1 MIRCPRCGRRLVDAA
16 PVCAKHGPAA
26 VEELTQ
32 QVADSLPPI
41 AAFEELGYRNLRALG
56 RGGYG
61 VVYAAER
68 ASDGARAAIKL
79 APLDRRDAAESLQ
92 REAAM
97 LRSVGAPL
105 VPEVYDAGKTE
116 RYNYVAMERVAL
128 PTLADLLLR
137 FGGPAPLDRF
147 ESLAYAILAPLEE
160 IHRRGIVHRD
170 LKPENIFVPD
180 TGDARLIDFGLAQER
195 SATVES
201 LHQTE
206 MSAVGDDAG
215 TAEYMSPEQCDGIV
229 DADNRSDIYSVGTLF
244 YEILS
249 GAPPFWGRAADVR
262 EAHRSKRP
270 VPLSLKIACPPE
282 LDALIRCCLAKD
294 RAQRFADVAALRR
307 AIQVAMRARLPS
319 LRPQAS
325 IPAPPL
331 SQKPA
336 APAAREKRSM
346 GLIFFESRSGLQAV
360 QAVVTSTGGQIVQTN
375 GAQYVAAFG
384 HDIGDNPARIAM
396 VVAHRLASS
405 KLTQRILVDVA
416 TVSVQQRPD
425 GSKRIFS
432 PVLTKTDRFP
442 TVKDPE
448 GVMLTAAAA
457 DVLPD
462 LEPQLIEGRTDRF
475 TVLLK
480 QSANELTTL
489 GIGVAPLLG
498 RDDEMARLLASAESA
513 ATQARPALAT
523 VLGPAGYGRTHIAGV
538 IARELDKSTSGF
550 QLLRLNLQE
559 GASSAGQVLREL
571 LSLLL
576 DISDAPSDPSQA
588 KAELQARL
596 GDVGEGTA
604 AAVAHVIGWLG
615 ADHPEVRRILSAPGA
630 LRHAIARALGE
641 TLRRRA
647 QHKPLALIIDDAHL
661 ADDATLDA
669 LEYATLPSAGV
680 KLWICATVRPNFLG
694 ARPNWGSR
702 AAAAERVTLGPLD
715 AKAACE
721 LARRL
726 LLPAEHTPE
735 AVLMRLVERTQGEPR
750 LLVELVR
757 GLKRDGFVRR
767 SARGGAYYLAT
778 EELDKLPDLPI
789 VQWNAIR
796 EIEAL
801 PAQLAGHARLA
812 SVLGSNFTVVEIEA
826 LLTALERDKLPDDMQ
841 LDAGVGVRR
850 LLDSGILVRHKSNAL
865 NFRHSL
871 LRDTVYQMLPD
882 AERKRLH
889 RAAFEAYRTLSLP
902 DEVRLP
908 RLALHAA
915 QCGER
920 AVAAETYLELARGY
934 SRVQAYLEAEAAYTY
949 ALDNFAENDERV
961 MEAARG
967 RGLMRSRLGRQEPAL
982 VDLRRAR
989 ELAHT
994 AGEVER
1000 ELELMLDEA
1009 TVLDWMR
1016 EGNQS
1021 RELTQTVAESQHVL
1035 SPLLKARLTMS
1046 IARAH
1051 NRRGESEA
1059 SISVGQ
1065 EAVRLAEALGDEGYE
1080 TRIIALLMLG
1090 TDFAYS
1096 GKLEPAQR
1104 CFEQVIREAGSRG
1117 DTWHVAAAHCN
1128 RAPLWHGLR
1137 DVERLRADL
1146 SRTVQLSREIGEAS
1160 IEWVAVY
1167 NLGESEY
1174 VIARIDAARECARR
1188 ALELAKQLFGDSN
1201 RETSVSE
1208 LLLARIALY
1217 SDELAAAREHVNNIR
1232 ERTARGLAAGERDAE
1247 LEPGQLT
1254 MMQMVELGLGDAG
1267 DEAWQSLIEKM
1278 RSLEMQAAEEVE
1290 ILERAA
1296 LAALHAGEFERGRK
1310 LYDQARAI
1318 CEQKPNLMS
1327 DRVESRLGPMLAPA
1341 S

>member
-1 MIRCPRCGRRLVDAA
+1 
-16 PVCAKHGPAA
+16 
-26 VEELTQ
+26 
-32 QVADSLPPI
+32 
-41 AAFEELGYRNLRALG
+41 
-56 RGGYG
+56 
-61 VVYAAER
+61 
-68 ASDGARAAIKL
+68 
-79 APLDRRDAAESLQ
+79 
-92 REAAM
+92 
-97 LRSVGAPL
+97 
-105 VPEVYDAGKTE
+105 
-116 RYNYVAMERVAL
+116 
-128 PTLADLLLR
+128 
-137 FGGPAPLDRF
+137 
-147 ESLAYAILAPLEE
+147 
-160 IHRRGIVHRD
+160 
-170 LKPENIFVPD
+170 
-180 TGDARLIDFGLAQER
+180 
-195 SATVES
+195 
-201 LHQTE
+201 
-206 MSAVGDDAG
+206 
-215 TAEYMSPEQCDGIV
+215 
-229 DADNRSDIYSVGTLF
+229 
-244 YEILS
+244 
-249 GAPPFWGRAADVR
+249 
-262 EAHRSKRP
+262 
-270 VPLSLKIACPPE
+270 
-282 LDALIRCCLAKD
+282 
-294 RAQRFADVAALRR
+294 
-307 AIQVAMRARLPS
+307 
-319 LRPQAS
+319 
-325 IPAPPL
+325 
-331 SQKPA
+331 
-336 APAAREKRSM
+336 
-346 GLIFFESRSGLQAV
+346 
-360 QAVVTSTGGQIVQTN
+360 
-375 GAQYVAAFG
+375 
-384 HDIGDNPARIAM
+384 
-396 VVAHRLASS
+396 
-405 KLTQRILVDVA
+405 
-416 TVSVQQRPD
+416 
-425 GSKRIFS
+425 
-432 PVLTKTDRFP
+432 
-442 TVKDPE
+442 
-448 GVMLTAAAA
+448 
-457 DVLPD
+457 
-462 LEPQLIEGRTDRF
+462 
-475 TVLLK
+475 
-480 QSANELTTL
+480 
-489 GIGVAPLLG
+489 
-498 RDDEMARLLASAESA
+498 
-513 ATQARPALAT
+513 
-523 VLGPAGYGRTHIAGV
+523 
-538 IARELDKSTSGF
+538 
-550 QLLRLNLQE
+550 
-559 GASSAGQVLREL
+559 
-571 LSLLL
+571 
-576 DISDAPSDPSQA
+576 
-588 KAELQARL
+588 
-596 GDVGEGTA
+596 
-604 AAVAHVIGWLG
+604 
-615 ADHPEVRRILSAPGA
+615 
-630 LRHAIARALGE
+630 
-641 TLRRRA
+641 
-647 QHKPLALIIDDAHL
+647 
-661 ADDATLDA
+661 
-669 LEYATLPSAGV
+669 
-680 KLWICATVRPNFLG
+680 
-694 ARPNWGSR
+694 
-702 AAAAERVTLGPLD
+702 
-715 AKAACE
+715 
-721 LARRL
+721 
-726 LLPAEHTPE
+726 
-735 AVLMRLVERTQGEPR
+735 MRLVERTQGVPR

-812 SVLGSNFTVVEIEA
+812 SVLGSNFTVTEIEA

-850 LLDSGILVRHKSNAL
+850 LLDSGILVRHKSSTL

-902 DEVRLP
+902 DEMRLP

-934 SRVQAYLEAEAAYTY
+934 SRVQAYLEAEAAYTH
-949 ALDNFAENDERV
+949 ALDNFADNDARV
-961 MEAARG
+961 IEAARG

-982 VDLRRAR
+982 VDLRKA
-989 ELAHT
+989 
-994 AGEVER
+994 VER

-1021 RELTQTVAESQHVL
+1021 RELAQKVAASQHVL

-1051 NRRGESEA
+1051 NRRGEQEA

-1104 CFEQVIREAGSRG
+1104 CLDQVISEASSRG

-1128 RAPLWHGLR
+1128 RSALWHGLR

-1160 IEWVAVY
+1160 LEWVAVY

-1174 VIARIDAARECARR
+1174 VIARIEAARECARR

-1267 DEAWQSLIEKM
+1267 AEAWQRLIEKM

-1296 LAALHAGEFERGRK
+1296 LAALHAGEFERGRA
-1310 LYDQARAI
+1310 LYEQARAL

-1327 DRVESRLGPMLAPA
+1327 DRLESRLGPMFAPV